1 MAFRM
6 ARAVNRLS
14 ARTVDTLRDA
24 GRHADGAGLYLHLDA
39 GGSKRWV
46 FVFQWAG
53 ARKEMGLGSRDLVSL
68 AEARVARDEARKLVA
83 AGKNPIEERRK
94 SKAKSDN
101 PTFGALAEKLLDD
114 IEGGWRN
121 EKHRKQWR
129 STLKTYAAPIWD
141 DPLDTI
147 TTDDV
152 IKCLRPIWKTKPETA
167 SRVRGRIERVLDA
180 AKAKGLRRG
189 ENPAQWKGHLE
200 TLLAAPQKLS
210 RGHHKAL
217 PYVDAPEFMK
227 ALRGHESGSAR
238 ALEFTILT
246 AARTG
251 ETLGATWAEIDA
263 DGKVWTVPGARMKA
277 KKDHRV
283 PLTDAALEALGKRQA
298 DDQFLFPGRTEGS
311 PLSGMVMTMQLR
323 RLRKEIT
330 VHGFRSTFR
339 DWAGEE
345 TDYPREVIEAALAHT
360 FGNKV
365 ELAYRRGD
373 ALEKRRLLMVDWA
386 RYLAPSDA

>member
-1 MAFRM
+1 M

-24 GRHADGAGLYLHLDA
+24 GRHADGAGLYLHIDA

-46 FVFQWAG
+46 FVFQWDG

-101 PTFGALAEKLLDD
+101 PTFGVLAEKLLDD

-141 DPLDTI
+141 DALDSI

-152 IKCLRPIWKTKPETA
+152 VKCLQPIWTKKPETA

-180 AKAKGLRRG
+180 AKAKNLRHG
-189 ENPAQWKGHLE
+189 ENPARWKGHLE

-217 PYVDAPEFMK
+217 PYADAPKFMK
-227 ALRGHESGSAR
+227 ALRGHESASAR

-263 DGKVWTVPGARMKA
+263 DGRVWTVPGARMKA

-283 PLTDAALEALGKRQA
+283 PLTDAAQKALGKRRA
-298 DDQFLFPGRTEGS
+298 DDQFLFPGIRDGK
-311 PLSGMVMTMQLR
+311 PLSGMAMTMQLR
-323 RLRKEIT
+323 RLNKEIT

-345 TDYPREVIEAALAHT
+345 TDHPREVIEAALAHT
-360 FGNKV
+360 FGSKV

-373 ALEKRRLLMVDWA
+373 ALEKRRLLMVEWA
-386 RYLAPSDA
+386 QFLTSQEGPTG